1 MKDNMAAM
9 AKRLLLCVVAG
20 FVCTA
25 TACGSPSDIRAE
37 IQKYEW
43 TDLYQHTHSYE
54 ESCDMI
60 FCVLPMKLYLPENY
74 ATSLEISTDNDFL
87 FAPALNECFIPSYGG
102 KYQNGIPRKS
112 ATPSYEEIYAATL
125 DVLRTLH
132 KEYIEMGIIE
142 KKK

>member
-43 TDLYQHTHSYE
+43 TDLYQHKHSYE

-60 FCVLPMKLYLPENY
+60 FFVLPARLRNPENY
-74 ATSLEISTDNDFL
+74 ATSLLNDKDFSKDF
-87 FAPALNECFIPSYGG
+87 FALLLNECFIPSYGG
-102 KYQNGIPRKS
+102 KYQNGIPMKNH
-112 ATPSYEEIYAATL
+112 SYEEIYATTL
-125 DVLRTLH
+125 EVLRTLH